1 MIIGIIGKKK
11 VGKDTFAN
19 YICSNC
25 NEDTFVKMAFADTL
39 KTVCKEIFDLS
50 DSQLHD
56 TIQKDLIDPRWSMSP
71 RQILQFVGTDLFR
84 KHFRESIWIDN
95 MKLKLSK
102 LSSKQNI
109 IFSDIRFQDELDFV
123 LSLSNS
129 EPVHI
134 VEILRPTSDEN
145 NDSHSSETNQLTY
158 DFKVSIQN
166 NGSLYSLRQKAKH
179 FHAHITNSL

>member
-102 LSSKQNI
+102 LCSKQNHGSNI
-109 IFSDIRFQDELDFV
+109 KPDNTCYFMQYFFFNTYV
-123 LSLSNS
+123 LLLILKFRNLISL
-129 EPVHI
+129 
-134 VEILRPTSDEN
+134 T
-145 NDSHSSETNQLTY
+145 
-158 DFKVSIQN
+158 
-166 NGSLYSLRQKAKH
+166 
-179 FHAHITNSL
+179 